1 MHNKDVHMPQLRHT
15 LFSGKRVFSLLC
27 VLLLSLSAG
36 LAVTSVN
43 APQEVHAATWNEVWN
58 DEFSGAA
65 NTGVDSQWQY
75 DIGTGY
81 PCSGCAQWGTGEIE
95 TMSNSTSNVYQDGS
109 GHLVIKAINN
119 NGSWTSGRIETTNSS
134 FAAPAGG
141 ELEVTASLQQP
152 NVSGQSAL
160 GYWPAFWMLG
170 SAFRGVY
177 TNWPS
182 VGEIDMMEDINGL
195 GREYATLH
203 CGVASGGPCNEKN
216 GLGSGP
222 VSCSSCQTAYHTYTV
237 VIDRSIS
244 PEQIRWYLDGNQIF
258 SVSASQMDATT
269 WANAVDHSF
278 FIILDLAMGGAFP
291 NGVCNCTTPTS
302 STVSGA
308 SMSVDYVRVYTANGA
323 ASTPTATPTA
333 GITPTPSHT
342 PTPTTTSGASC
353 TVHYAITN
361 QWQGGFGA
369 NLTITN
375 TGTTTLNGWTL
386 GFTFPGSQQVTQG
399 WNGVFAQSGANV
411 TVTNASYNGSLSPG
425 ASVNP
430 GFNGSWNGSNSAPT
444 AFTLNGSACTVV

>member
-1 MHNKDVHMPQLRHT
+1 MNNKDVHMAQRQHS
-15 LFSGKRVFSLLC
+15 LFSGKSALSLFC
-27 VLLLSLSAG
+27 ALLLSLSAG
-36 LAVTSVN
+36 LAVVSINV
-43 APQEVHAATWNEVWN
+43 PQEAHAASWNEVWN
-58 DEFSGAA
+58 DEFNGAA

-75 DIGTGY
+75 DLGTGY

-95 TMSNSTSNVYQDGS
+95 TMTNSTSNVYQDGN

-119 NGSWTSGRIETTNSS
+119 NGSWTSGRIETVNSS
-134 FAAPAGG
+134 FAAPPGG

-177 TNWPS
+177 TNWPG
-182 VGEIDMMEDINGL
+182 VGEIDIMEDINGL
-195 GREYATLH
+195 SREYATLH
-203 CGVASGGPCNEKN
+203 CGVPSGGPCNEKD

-222 VSCSSCQTAYHTYTV
+222 VSCSGCQTNYHTYSV

-302 STVSGA
+302 STMSGA

-323 ASTPTATPTA
+323 ATTPTATSTV
-333 GITPTPSHT
+333 GTTPTPPHT
-342 PTPTTTSGASC
+342 PTPTTTGGASC
-353 TVHYAITN
+353 SVHYAITN
-361 QWQGGFGA
+361 QWPGGFGA

-375 TGTTTLNGWTL
+375 TGSTTLNGWSLQFSFANGQT
-386 GFTFPGSQQVTQG
+386 VTQG
-399 WNGVFAQSGANV
+399 WNGVFTQSGANV
-411 TVTNASYNGSLSPG
+411 TVTNASYNGLLSPG

-430 GFNGSWNGSNSAPT
+430 GFNGSWNGSNTAPT
-444 AFTLNGSACTVV
+444 AFTLNGSACTIA